1 MRQGRHLE
9 ALCAGI
15 PQQGKKAKPGEHMH
29 SFRGRE
35 SGPAWRG
42 RGMLSGSEGCKESLK
57 VLGRP

>member
-1 MRQGRHLE
+1 ME